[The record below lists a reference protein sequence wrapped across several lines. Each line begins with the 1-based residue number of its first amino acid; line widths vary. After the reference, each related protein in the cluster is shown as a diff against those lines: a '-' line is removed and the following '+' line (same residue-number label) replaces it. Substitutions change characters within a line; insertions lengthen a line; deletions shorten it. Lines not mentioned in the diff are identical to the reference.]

1 MKRPLLEWS
10 RGAAIWSVS
19 LGLYVW
25 LGGESLRL
33 VWWTSTILLLGGALT
48 SLLGPTR
55 ITISHTSSPSCLQ
68 AGDSA
73 QMTVQVTYRSLL
85 PVPWLV
91 ITDRIGIRE
100 YRKLLFPGMKRRL
113 EYTYRLNQ
121 VPRGVWSSIY
131 SEVEWGDMFGWF
143 RISRSVPS
151 DTGGMIVLPRPA
163 EWPEAQVPT
172 HGSDMDIEDDRV
184 RFHVW
189 NEMRGSGVRDYV
201 PGDPMN
207 RIHWKNSAK
216 LGRLQSFMPHEGYGS
231 RQGVVLDTSLQGY
244 AGLGALKPEDAFED
258 AVSVAA
264 GFVSR
269 LIRYKVPYQL
279 YIDGAGIEV
288 RRNEHKDVFKGQQ
301 DTLVP
306 FASVQLTGNDPVR
319 DGSIEKS
326 LSPSQKNKDW
336 AIITGVF
343 HEGAAVAAIHLL
355 NEGSRKVTIFCTQ
368 SVKRLK
374 SAGNSGLEVSPL
386 ENQALPEWA
395 REFFSKGGRL
405 VYLHDKRTERKPM
418 KIGGA
423 DHERTGKLAR

>member
-1 MKRPLLEWS
+1 MRRRLLEWS

-33 VWWTSTILLLGGALT
+33 VWWASTILLFGGALT

-55 ITISHTSSPSCLQ
+55 ITISHTSSPSCIQ

-73 QMTVQVTYRSLL
+73 QMTVQVAYRSLL
-85 PVPWLV
+85 PVPWLI

-143 RISRSVPS
+143 RTSRSVQS
-151 DTGGMIVLPRPA
+151 DSGGMIVLPRPA
-163 EWPEAQVPT
+163 EWPEAQVPK
-172 HGSDMDIEDDRV
+172 HGSDMDIEDERV

-189 NEMRGSGVRDYV
+189 NEMRSGVRDYV

-216 LGRLQSFMPHEGYGS
+216 LGRLQSFIPHEGYGS

-258 AVSVAA
+258 AVSAAA

-279 YIDGAGIEV
+279 YIDGTGMED
-288 RRNEHKDVFKGQQ
+288 RRNEYKDVFKGQQ

-306 FASVQLTGNDPVR
+306 FASVQLTGNDPVGDR
-319 DGSIEKS
+319 SFEKS

-386 ENQALPEWA
+386 ENQEQPEWA

-405 VYLHDKRTERKPM
+405 VYLQEKRIDKKPT